1 MSMSRHGPEHLA
13 ELLADE
19 ATCDLAAA
27 DTAVLARLGA
37 ARHGTLREAYH
48 HAATV
53 TQLAFLRED
62 ARATRQMP
70 ERLRA
75 RLATQAA
82 TFSRGQAAGAGSRPP
97 PPLRRAVPTSATAP
111 PPAPARA
118 WQGVTGWLMAAALAI
133 AFIVWRPAA
142 TPQLA
147 PAAQRSQLLAEAP
160 DVLTLPWSRPDTPG
174 FEGVTGDVVWSAS
187 RQAGFLRLAGMP
199 RNDPAVHQYQ
209 LWIIDPDRDT
219 HPVDGGVFDVTTE
232 GQVIIP
238 VTARLPV
245 GTPQAFAITRE
256 KPGGVVVSAGPLLVV
271 ASG

>member
-1 MSMSRHGPEHLA
+1 MSRHGPAHLA

-19 ATCDLAAA
+19 ATGDLAAA

-37 ARHGTLREAYH
+37 AHHGTLREAYH

-62 ARATRQMP
+62 AGAARQMP
-70 ERLRA
+70 ERLGA

-82 TFSRGQAAGAGSRPP
+82 TFSRGQAAGAGPP
-97 PPLRRAVPTSATAP
+97 APPRLRAVPTGTTAP

-133 AFIVWRPAA
+133 AFIVWQPTA
-142 TPQLA
+142 TPVPV

-160 DVLTLPWSRPDTPG
+160 DVLTLPWSRPDAPG